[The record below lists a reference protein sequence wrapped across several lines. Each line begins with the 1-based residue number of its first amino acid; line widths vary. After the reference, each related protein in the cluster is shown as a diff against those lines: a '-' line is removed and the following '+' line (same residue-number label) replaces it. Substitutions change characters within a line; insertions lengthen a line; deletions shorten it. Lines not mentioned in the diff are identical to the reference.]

1 MGGIISQVKMRE
13 KKNLKTSSMKTILEE
28 KSEFFQV
35 LVDWLYIEL
44 SKNGGIINIKWLKS
58 TEWSS
63 ISKTT
68 RVW

>member
-35 LVDWLYIEL
+35 LVDYTLNYPKMGEL
-44 SKNGGIINIKWLKS
+44 
-58 TEWSS
+58 
-63 ISKTT
+63 
-68 RVW
+68 